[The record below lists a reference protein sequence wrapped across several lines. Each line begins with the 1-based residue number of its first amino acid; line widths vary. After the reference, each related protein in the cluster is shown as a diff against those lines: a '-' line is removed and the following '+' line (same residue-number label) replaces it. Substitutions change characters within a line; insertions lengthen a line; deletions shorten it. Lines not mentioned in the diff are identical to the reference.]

1 MKPDT
6 SHEAPNLSGDFVAY
20 LRAPSVLKGG
30 DPQRGSIT
38 QRGVTDQVSSETDQP
53 PLPEGSNVENR
64 FLAKIDVVRDVLA
77 VVTKFLAKIV
87 GGISKIIDTIF
98 NLIDKSFSVLID
110 KCSNS
115 VFPISW
121 LFLVLLLFITT
132 LFMGI
137 SQKWIELSFS
147 QSSNTN
153 DSTFIMS
160 IIAWLFLLW
169 LFVVFTGKRENIM

>member
-1 MKPDT
+1 MTPDT
-6 SHEAPNLSGDFVAY
+6 YKVSSANFSGG
-20 LRAPSVLKGG
+20 RA
-30 DPQRGSIT
+30 T
-38 QRGVTDQVSSETDQP
+38 FEVSSEEAGS
-53 PLPEGSNVENR
+53 PLPEATRYGSPLANTPERSTIETR

-98 NLIDKSFSVLID
+98 NIIDKSFSVLID

-121 LFLVLLLFITT
+121 LFLLLLLFITT

-137 SQKWIELSFS
+137 SQKWIELTFS
-147 QSSNTN
+147 QSSNIN

-160 IIAWLFLLW
+160 IITWLFLLW
-169 LFVVFTGKRENIM
+169 LFVVFTGKRENVTPMNI